1 MAGFR
6 NIAAVAEAYDAGRVK
21 LSTWRKSPSQG
32 TTQGAWFDFS
42 MSPGNPVPNYYA
54 SSPYVSAVLNGAE
67 GIFHGGNVSPST
79 KRIKSLMAI
88 ATAVTALPMPMILCD
103 YLLYYPFLDMGTNDD
118 QPLTNSVSLPRYTDG
133 EGVQVMAVM
142 TNPQV
147 TGLATFNFDYTN
159 QDGVS
164 GRTSGTV
171 TCNTATAI
179 GTLIN
184 TSRSSLGSSSPFI
197 PLADG
202 DTGVRSIETFRMV
215 AGSDVGLICLVLVKP
230 LANLLLRGI
239 DAPTEVDFLTGFPS
253 LPEVKDGAYLNWIG
267 DAQGS
272 LSATALHGTAEFIW
286 S

>member
-1 MAGFR
+1 MSGFR
-6 NIAAVAEAYDAGRVK
+6 NVASVVDAYDAGRVK
-21 LSTWRKSPSQG
+21 ISTWRKSPSQG
-32 TTQGAWFDFS
+32 TTQGAWFDLS

-54 SSPYVSAVLNGAE
+54 SSPYVSAVLNGNE
-67 GIFHGGNVSPST
+67 GIFHGANVSPGT
-79 KRIKSLMAI
+79 KRIKNLMVL

-118 QPLTNSVSLPRYTDG
+118 QPMTNTATLPRYTDG
-133 EGVQVMAVM
+133 DGVQVMAVM

-184 TSRSSLGSSSPFI
+184 TSRSSLGSSSAFV
-197 PLADG
+197 PLANG
-202 DTGVRSIETFRMV
+202 DTGVRSIENFRMV

-230 LANLLLRGI
+230 LASLMIRGI
-239 DAPTEVDFLTGFPS
+239 DAPTEVDFLTNFPS
-253 LPEVKDGAYLNWIG
+253 LPVVQDGAYLNYIA
-267 DAQGS
+267 DPQGS
-272 LSATALHGTAEFIW
+272 LSSTAIHGTAEFIW

>member
-1 MAGFR
+1 
-6 NIAAVAEAYDAGRVK
+6 
-21 LSTWRKSPSQG
+21 
-32 TTQGAWFDFS
+32 
-42 MSPGNPVPNYYA
+42 
-54 SSPYVSAVLNGAE
+54 
-67 GIFHGGNVSPST
+67 
-79 KRIKSLMAI
+79 
-88 ATAVTALPMPMILCD
+88 
-103 YLLYYPFLDMGTNDD
+103 
-118 QPLTNSVSLPRYTDG
+118 
-133 EGVQVMAVM
+133 MAVM

-147 TGLATFNFDYTN
+147 TGGATFNFDYTN

-184 TSRSSLGSSSPFI
+184 TTRVTAGASSQFI

-202 DTGVRSIETFRMV
+202 DTGVRSVETFRMV

-230 LANLLLRGI
+230 LASLLLRGI
-239 DAPTEVDFLTGFPS
+239 DAPTEVDYLVNFPS
-253 LPEVKDGAYLNWIG
+253 LPVVQDGAYLNWIG

-272 LSATALHGTAEFIW
+272 LSATAIHGTAEFIW